1 MSQNSKFD
9 VESHYFS
16 GQGVV
21 TIGVMDPATKRAKYY
36 VPAGNVTDLKV
47 NISTSVI
54 DHKGS
59 QDGQRAIDKR
69 VQTETKAT
77 ATMTI
82 ENWNR
87 TNISKAL
94 RGDGVRI
101 PGATVTDGALVLY
114 RDGVVPVE
122 HLSLSAVT
130 LKQGA
135 TSLVAFVDDAT
146 AYDYKVN
153 LDAGSFRLN
162 DGSKVGF
169 SGMGTAATA
178 VTVGAT
184 TQITVTN
191 TAAVGD
197 EVYLQGFT
205 GADAI
210 GHGSGACFMFVPV
223 PAGQSTAFVDDL
235 VFDDSLPVVRLQ
247 SLSMPQATKALG
259 RPGENWQA
267 QVVDRLNVVSSFFA
281 LCSPRNVPPRSVE
294 EVNFLQTG
302 VKMGRGETD
311 AAFSLHADDGQ
322 WLVSAEVKGR
332 REQFHLA
339 QIARASFALGAATVD
354 SAALA
359 AVAGVIPLGIKVVGP
374 SKLWVVEFE
383 PVDDPDAKLVL
394 VAQGVFE
401 LVPPVPGVE

>member
-21 TIGVMDPATKRAKYY
+21 TIGVMDPVTKRAKYY

-101 PGATVTDGALVLY
+101 PGATVTDAALVLY
-114 RDGVVPVE
+114 RDGVVPVD
-122 HLSLSAVT
+122 HLSLSSVS

-135 TSLVAFVDDAT
+135 TTLVAFVDDAT

-169 SGMGTAATA
+169 SSLGTAATA
-178 VTVGAT
+178 ITVGAT
-184 TQITVTN
+184 TQITVAN

-205 GADAI
+205 GADASLLNNKWHTVTAATGTALTI
-210 GHGSGACFMFVPV
+210 STVTTGKTITTTGSPKVVFNGTSLLVTYTYADQYRVDALTQPLTDISIRFE
-223 PAGQSTAFVDDL
+223 GLNTAEEN
-235 VFDDSLPVVRLQ
+235 SPVVVELFKFAADPLKEL
-247 SLSMPQATKALG
+247 SLISDTIGQFQLEGALLYDASRSTGSKFFSMKKL
-259 RPGENWQA
+259 
-267 QVVDRLNVVSSFFA
+267 
-281 LCSPRNVPPRSVE
+281 
-294 EVNFLQTG
+294 TG
-302 VKMGRGETD
+302 N
-311 AAFSLHADDGQ
+311 S
-322 WLVSAEVKGR
+322 
-332 REQFHLA
+332 
-339 QIARASFALGAATVD
+339 
-354 SAALA
+354 
-359 AVAGVIPLGIKVVGP
+359 
-374 SKLWVVEFE
+374 
-383 PVDDPDAKLVL
+383 
-394 VAQGVFE
+394 
-401 LVPPVPGVE
+401 